1 MTIEVSRLP
10 PEAASGSVIRA
21 SERSLPRGRG
31 LLTLVLIAAFLW
43 SILQIEWGGDLIHAG
58 GVAVLIDLL
67 SGLVRPDLSASIVR
81 KALGAAW
88 VTLTFAVASISL
100 ALLFAI
106 PAGIGASG
114 VLIRHAGARRWTML
128 LGRAVLALMR
138 SIHELVWA
146 LLFVTAIGLSPY
158 AAILALAIPYAG
170 ILGRIYADLL
180 NDVPTAP
187 LRALRDAG
195 GSELKVLFYGRLP
208 LVLPDLIAYSF
219 YRFEC
224 AMRSSA
230 IMSFIGIAGIGY
242 QIQLALDDL
251 KYRQV
256 STYLLALVVLV
267 VATDIWSSQVRRAMV
282 R

>member
-10 PEAASGSVIRA
+10 PEAASGSAIRA